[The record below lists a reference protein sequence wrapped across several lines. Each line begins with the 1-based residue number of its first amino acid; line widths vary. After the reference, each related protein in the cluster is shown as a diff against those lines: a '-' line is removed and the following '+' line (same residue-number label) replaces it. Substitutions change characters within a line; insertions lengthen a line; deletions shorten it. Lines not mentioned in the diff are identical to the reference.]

1 MKTRLHWRKAGIAIG
16 QGGVEATELS
26 GATTV
31 VLDESDVV
39 LPDLLSE
46 LQDRTQLTRRS
57 IRRIVSGSTRL
68 GDFTRNPQ
76 QFIDL
81 SSEVITRCKRMA
93 IVDGIR
99 YQRLGGERYYA
110 QELFEEVELTG
121 YLKNMLTDAKKSVY
135 EDVVYDF
142 GVEANFATEL
152 EHNDAVKV
160 YTKLPGWFTVPT
172 PLGSYNPDWAVV
184 VDVEGEER
192 LYFVVETKA
201 SLFGADLRGTE
212 SAKIECGKAHFD
224 ALADGESPAQYVVA
238 NSLDDVIAHGPR

>member
-1 MKTRLHWRKAGIAIG
+1 MTGAI
-16 QGGVEATELS
+16 
-26 GATTV
+26 TV

-57 IRRIVSGSTRL
+57 IMRIVSGSTRL
-68 GDFTRNPQ
+68 KDFARNPQ

-81 SSEVITRCKRMA
+81 ASEVITRSKRIA

-99 YQRLGGERYYA
+99 YQRLGSGQCYS

-121 YLKNMLTDAKKSVY
+121 YLKNMLSDAKKSIY

-142 GVEANFATEL
+142 GVEANFATDL

-160 YTKLPGWFTVPT
+160 YAKLPGWFTVPT

-201 SLFGADLRGTE
+201 SLFTDDLRDTE
-212 SAKIECGKAHFD
+212 SAKIECGKAHFS
-224 ALADGESPAQYVVA
+224 ALADGESPARYIVA
-238 NSLDDVIAHGPR
+238 RSLDDVMANAFQNGG